1 MLVDTCGRIVAGERI
16 PLSSG
21 RRAFATRR
29 PARRGRVAA
38 RKKIGALMILH
49 RARRKGAAGGRL
61 IAGAV
66 ACLAGWLSATGAQ
79 AQFMVTNN
87 SDSGAGSL
95 RQAIINADNAGTTN
109 GAPNG
114 TTPTISFAA
123 NVGTITLASA
133 LPLIDSSVTINGAGA
148 TLDGAGQ
155 FRGLFVSGLATT
167 GNGTPPVIA
176 VSISNLTIQNVVAQG
191 GNGGAADGG
200 GGLGAGGGLFVNQNA
215 SVT

>member
-66 ACLAGWLSATGAQ
+66 ACL
-79 AQFMVTNN
+79 
-87 SDSGAGSL
+87 AGSL